1 MKLTAAAAALMND
14 AELIQCVIDGDGE
27 CFQLLVR
34 RHQDSMYRVAYSL
47 VSDSDA
53 AADVVQDAFVRAY
66 VNLAR
71 CRERQRFRVWLLATV
86 RNRALDY
93 LKEKR
98 REDLSLSSDAVTRRA
113 EEFGARTGG
122 GDEEFALRTALQT
135 ALAQLSQP
143 LREAF
148 VLRHVEQL
156 SCEDAASVLGTS
168 VSAVKMRVHRAREQ
182 LQTWLAPEL
191 GWTPEDVTDEQT
203 DSSQE

>member
-14 AELIQCVIDGDGE
+14 TELIERVLDGDPE

-47 VSDSDA
+47 VTDSDA
-53 AADVVQDAFVRAY
+53 AADVVQDAFMRAY

-71 CRERQRFRVWLLATV
+71 CRDRQRFRVWLLATV

-98 REDLSLSSDAVTRRA
+98 RADVSLSDESVARRA
-113 EEFGARTGG
+113 EDFGATSAAA
-122 GDEEFALRTALQT
+122 DEEYALRTVLET

-156 SCEDAASVLGTS
+156 SCEDAAGVLGTS

-182 LQTWLAPEL
+182 LQAWLAPEL
-191 GWTPEDVTDEQT
+191 GWPSDVTEDRV
-203 DSSQE
+203 DSSDE